1 MSRFNMS
8 VYEFDDVENVSYYD
22 YMMYQADEIPSIP
35 MEEMVAPLL
44 VYSITYILGL
54 VGNILILV
62 AVTGQKQV
70 DTFSK
75 ISETNC
81 NKEESLG

>member
-75 ISETNC
+75 ISE
-81 NKEESLG
+81 SHLLHL

>member
-1 MSRFNMS
+1 MSM
-8 VYEFDDVENVSYYD
+8 YDYDDVENGSYYD

-35 MEEMVAPLL
+35 MEELVAPLL
-44 VYSITYILGL
+44 VYSVTYILGL

-70 DTFSK
+70 
-75 ISETNC
+75 E
-81 NKEESLG
+81 